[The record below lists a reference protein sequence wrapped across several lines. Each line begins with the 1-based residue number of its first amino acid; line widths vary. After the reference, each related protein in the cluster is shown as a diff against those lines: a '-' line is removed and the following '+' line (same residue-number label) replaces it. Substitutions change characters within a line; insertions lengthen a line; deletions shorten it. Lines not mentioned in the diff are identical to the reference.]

1 MQKKGHQDDTDN
13 ISKIRVKLEHLR
25 WSQISEETIQK
36 KIKFLGDKITVI
48 LFPKSFEGDVE
59 IHESRLKFHI
69 RFLSSFMMTE
79 NMKRN

>member
-1 MQKKGHQDDTDN
+1 MVTNFRRD
-13 ISKIRVKLEHLR
+13 SP
-25 WSQISEETIQK
+25 K

-48 LFPKSFEGDVE
+48 LFPKGFEGDVE

-79 NMKRN
+79 S